1 MREKDVKREE
11 KENIHLKG
19 IWKGKGF
26 ERIDIQKEIKSLR
39 KDLSKSILEK
49 DK

>member
-1 MREKDVKREE
+1 MQEKDVKENE

-19 IWKGKGF
+19 IWTGKGF

-39 KDLSKSILEK
+39 KDLSKSILK
-49 DK
+49 KGK